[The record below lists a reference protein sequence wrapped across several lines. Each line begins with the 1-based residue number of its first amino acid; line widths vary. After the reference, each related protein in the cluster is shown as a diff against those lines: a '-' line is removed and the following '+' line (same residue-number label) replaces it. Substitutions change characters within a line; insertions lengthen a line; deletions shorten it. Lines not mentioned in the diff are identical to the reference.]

1 MCVCLQNL
9 VHVCHESVVISVR
22 VLELWGDRL
31 GGDACSYP
39 QGGSLMVSESR
50 GKVGRYFPT
59 LWPVCEPV

>member
-1 MCVCLQNL
+1 
-9 VHVCHESVVISVR
+9 VISVR